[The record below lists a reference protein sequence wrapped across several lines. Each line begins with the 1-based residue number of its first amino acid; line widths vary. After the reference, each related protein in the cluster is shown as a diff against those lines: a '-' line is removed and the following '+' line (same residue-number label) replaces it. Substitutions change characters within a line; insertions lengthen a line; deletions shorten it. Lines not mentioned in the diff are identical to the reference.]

1 MPTSTAGKLRAR
13 ASGKR
18 QRGFTYAMVLVA
30 IVVVGILAGGANV
43 ATARVVQADREDE
56 LLFRGMA
63 YRSAIQRYYAVAGR
77 YPRTLDELLK
87 DSRFAQRP
95 YLRAR
100 YPDPMADRAQASGR
114 DESGGWQLV
123 RAGDGGIAGVASRS
137 KRAPLKK
144 ANFPP
149 GLESFDGAQRYAE
162 WVFEYS
168 PLPPGA
174 ARRAPGA
181 APAAARSI

>member
-30 IVVVGILAGGANV
+30 IVVVGILAGVANV